1 MATQQQAVNGTPTA
15 LVGLVAGQTYT
26 VQNVTASAK
35 SIVSITLGTAA
46 PDRQSRA
53 MFILPR
59 HGFGYPTPL
68 VGESVFVWTGDGE
81 DALVAYEESS

>member
-1 MATQQQAVNGTPTA
+1 MATRTQAVDGDPTA

-26 VQNVTASAK
+26 VQNVTAVAK
-35 SIVSITLGTAA
+35 STVSLTLGTAA

-53 MFILPR
+53 MFVLPR

-68 VGESVFVWTGDGE
+68 VGESVYVWTGDGE
-81 DALVAYEESS
+81 DAIVAYEESS